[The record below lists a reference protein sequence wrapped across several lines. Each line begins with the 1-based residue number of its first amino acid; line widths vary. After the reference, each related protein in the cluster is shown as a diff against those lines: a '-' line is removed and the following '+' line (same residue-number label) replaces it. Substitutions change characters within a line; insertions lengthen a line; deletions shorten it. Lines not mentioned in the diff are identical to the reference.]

1 MIAIIGLLVLC
12 VAAAIS
18 DIRKRIIPNLI
29 VVMILLLGVIRI
41 LLVRD
46 ILFLAD
52 AGIRCMVVLLIL
64 YLIYMTGS
72 MGAGDVKLYA
82 ALPLFYLK
90 ERLILIY
97 FLIFI
102 FAAVAVL
109 IHTLSQSPK
118 KSAIKQFFV
127 YLKFLIL
134 NKQIVSA
141 GLPQFET
148 DRIPMAPPLA
158 IGVLVSIIADN
169 MGMIDFY

>member
-46 ILFLAD
+46 ILFLAE

-64 YLIYMTGS
+64 Y
-72 MGAGDVKLYA
+72 
-82 ALPLFYLK
+82 
-90 ERLILIY
+90 
-97 FLIFI
+97 FI